1 MQMLFLNIMLT
12 KEDLVVCSVPPNI
25 KDISLKLY
33 KEFAEEYLIGK
44 VFHYLFLDGTELDI
58 EFTEWCIYHM
68 LGIQHINGK
77 IGSDTF
83 FEKIANGLTFDIFTK
98 KQSVNNRF
106 KKNKKRIT
114 MFACVYDCLK
124 TGTAFYLPSGKVNG
138 TVSVQMDYIVYKKL
152 NNTSPTGITQNG
164 INIGIRNENGKSI
177 PLTIL
182 VSKHSDVEEYI
193 KQDELKIVKSLE
205 IKDEGGNVIDAV
217 SYEFILQE

>member
-1 MQMLFLNIMLT
+1 MLT

-44 VFHYLFLDGTELDI
+44 VFHYSFLDGTELDI

-152 NNTSPTGITQNG
+152 NNISPTGITQNG

>member
-1 MQMLFLNIMLT
+1 MLT
-12 KEDLVVCSVPPNI
+12 KEDLLVCSTPPNI
-25 KDISLKLY
+25 KDVSLELY

-44 VFHYLFLDGTELDI
+44 VFHYSFLDGTELDV
-58 EFTEWCIYHM
+58 EFTEWGIYHM

-83 FEKIANGLTFDIFTK
+83 FDKISDGLTFDDFTK

-124 TGTAFYLPSGKVNG
+124 TGTVFYLPSGKVNG
-138 TVSVQMDYIVYKKL
+138 TLSVQMDYIVYKKL
-152 NNTSPTGITQNG
+152 NNISPTGITQNG
-164 INIGIRNENGKSI
+164 INVGIRKENNEYI

-193 KQDELKIVKSLE
+193 KQEDLKIVKSLE
-205 IKDEGGNVIDAV
+205 IKDKDGTVIDAV
-217 SYEFILQE
+217 SYEFILEE